1 MPVYYR
7 GPSAHID
14 HRYLQVYVPE
24 PRRFA
29 LSGLHGVHI
38 VCVPS
43 SRGGGGGTTTRLY
56 ATGTAGVAAATA
68 WPVLGTGA
76 MSVAATIAAAFLVG
90 ARGCWGARTH
100 SYELRGFYRG
110 MYQLLFST
118 TDERMFAQVRR
129 GLVRAMEYH
138 ADTN

>member
-7 GPSAHID
+7 GPCAHID
-14 HRYLQVYVPE
+14 HRYFEVRGPE

-29 LSGLHGVHI
+29 LRGLRGVHI

-43 SRGGGGGTTTRLY
+43 GRAGSGGATTRLY

-76 MSVAATIAAAFLVG
+76 TSVAATIAAAFLVG
-90 ARGCWGARTH
+90 TRGCWRTRTH
-100 SYELRGFYRG
+100 SYELHAFYRG
-110 MYQLLFST
+110 SWRLLFAT
-118 TDERMFAQVRR
+118 TDERMFEQVRR

>member
-7 GPSAHID
+7 GPCARID
-14 HRYLQVYVPE
+14 HRYFEVLEPE

-29 LSGLHGVHI
+29 LSGLRGVHI

-43 SRGGGGGTTTRLY
+43 GRGGGGDTTTRLY
-56 ATGTAGVAAATA
+56 TTGTVGVAVATA

-76 MSVAATIAAAFLVG
+76 MSVAATIAAAILVG

-100 SYELRGFYRG
+100 SFELYGIYRG
-110 MYQLLFST
+110 AYQLLFAT
-118 TDERMFAQVRR
+118 ADERMFEQVRR

-138 ADTN
+138 ADTK

>member
-7 GPSAHID
+7 GPCAHID
-14 HRYLQVYVPE
+14 HRYLEVYSPE

-29 LSGLHGVHI
+29 LRGLHGVHI
-38 VCVPS
+38 VCVPAD
-43 SRGGGGGTTTRLY
+43 RAGGGGATTRLY
-56 ATGTAGVAAATA
+56 ATGTAGVVAATA

-90 ARGCWGARTH
+90 ARGCWRTRTH

-110 MYQLLFST
+110 SYQVLFAT
-118 TDERMFAQVRR
+118 TDERMFEQVRR